1 MVSRTLILLALA
13 FAVAA
18 NSLPYNFGAIPEQ
31 FKEFLPEE
39 AKQFYA
45 DLTEEDKAILKEVA
59 LQHENFE
66 NEDQAFEALKAKS
79 EKLYEKATALRKLVK
94 DKIDGLEAEAKTFI
108 EGTISKLK
116 TLRPKSGEKPNLTEL
131 RKAANEIIETY
142 KKLSEAAKD
151 NLKSAFPKI
160 TSVVQNDKFQKLAQG
175 LLKEQN

>member
-1 MVSRTLILLALA
+1 MISRSLILLGLA
-13 FAVAA
+13 CAVAA
-18 NSLPYNFGAIPEQ
+18 SSLPYNFGAIPEQ

-66 NEDQAFEALKAKS
+66 TEDQALDALKAKS

-94 DKIDGLEAEAKTFI
+94 DKIDSLEAEAKGFV
-108 EGTISKLK
+108 ESTIAKLK
-116 TLRPKSGEKPNLTEL
+116 TLRPKTGEKPNLTEL
-131 RKAANEIIETY
+131 RKAANEIIEAY
-142 KKLSEAAKD
+142 KKLSDAAKD

-160 TSVVQNDKFQKLAQG
+160 TSVIQNDKFQKLAQG
-175 LLKEQN
+175 LLKEAN